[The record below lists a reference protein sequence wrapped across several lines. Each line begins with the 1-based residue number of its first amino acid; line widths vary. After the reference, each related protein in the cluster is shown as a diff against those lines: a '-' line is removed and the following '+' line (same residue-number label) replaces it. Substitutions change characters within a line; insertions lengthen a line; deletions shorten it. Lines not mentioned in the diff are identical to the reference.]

1 MLKSQFFYVLG
12 LSPEPGSTATDV
24 TENEDKKIEWI
35 ARQGEKEDKWHW
47 AKRANS
53 YKKNPYLQWSDA
65 EKPHFFFKD
74 FQIPDPVP
82 ILSLGRDTGK
92 KKKTNTDWVWK
103 RRGLRITNP
112 RISYLAHD
120 SSQNPTK
127 SHFANFLVVFGSW
140 CSRRHFQVS
149 AWATVVVERS
159 TWAKTWT
166 QWTGTRTRKQG
177 TKPVLARTQ
186 QKQMNSSMRG
196 DFGRYPIP
204 LVYRPWNTRM
214 PYEEAKQDE
223 QRVKAGKCKQI
234 LLDSSLLRGGSW
246 SLKNCSITRPSR

>member
-1 MLKSQFFYVLG
+1 MIRRR
-12 LSPEPGSTATDV
+12 ETA
-24 TENEDKKIEWI
+24 
-35 ARQGEKEDKWHW
+35 
-47 AKRANS
+47 
-53 YKKNPYLQWSDA
+53 L
-65 EKPHFFFKD
+65 FFKD

-82 ILSLGRDTGK
+82 IPSLGRDAG

-103 RRGLRITNP
+103 KRGLRITNP

-120 SSQNPTK
+120 SSQNPAK
-127 SHFANFLVVFGSW
+127 SHFANFLVVSGSW

-149 AWATVVVERS
+149 AWATVVVGRS

-196 DFGRYPIP
+196 DFWKISNSPSLSPMEHANAVWRST
-204 LVYRPWNTRM
+204 TRWTESKSRQVQAVSSRQLYAEMGGLDRSRIALLPGQVDRIWKRRGISSVGVKTIM
-214 PYEEAKQDE
+214 P
-223 QRVKAGKCKQI
+223 V
-234 LLDSSLLRGGSW
+234 GS
-246 SLKNCSITRPSR
+246 TR